1 MKKACQMSSIVKNY
15 EKTLDLINQQRLKL
29 AELTTQKSKLQIELS
44 SKPMDFT

>member
-1 MKKACQMSSIVKNY
+1 MSSIVKNY

-44 SKPMDFT
+44 SKPTDFT